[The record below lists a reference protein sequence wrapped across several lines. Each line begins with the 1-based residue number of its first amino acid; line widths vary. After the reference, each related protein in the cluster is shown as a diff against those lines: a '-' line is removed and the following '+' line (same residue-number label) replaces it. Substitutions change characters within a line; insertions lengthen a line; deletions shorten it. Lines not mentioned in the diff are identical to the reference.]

1 MDIGLGCALENLTL
15 SAAAHGFAPRADLLP
30 APDDPT
36 HVAAVSLARGARI
49 VSDLYRAIP
58 TRHTDRGPFA
68 ARAVDP
74 AARRALEAA
83 AGDDGRLAWFTT
95 AGERARIGAAIV
107 AATEAIIGDRE
118 QSAVTPAW
126 LRFRWRDVQ
135 ARRDGLTI
143 DTNLA
148 SPLLR
153 ALAKMAPAVSPERG
167 DEYWLAATRDTI
179 VPTAAGFGIL
189 TVRDPHDRR
198 QRLAGGRA
206 WQRLQLAAATHGL
219 ALQPLSQM
227 TERADREENTGAPP
241 RFSRML
247 ETLVGDAGR
256 RALMTFRFGYP
267 AAPAA
272 LSPRRPVEWVL
283 VPAG

>member
-1 MDIGLGCALENLTL
+1 VASVNL
-15 SAAAHGFAPRADLLP
+15 P
-30 APDDPT
+30 
-36 HVAAVSLARGARI
+36 RGARV

-58 TRHTDRGPFA
+58 SRHTDRGAFA

-135 ARRDGLTI
+135 TRRDGLTI

-167 DEYWLAATRDTI
+167 DEYWLAATRDTV

-227 TERADREENTGAPP
+227 TERADREESTGAPP

-247 ETLVGDAGR
+247 EALVGDAGR

-267 AAPAA
+267 VAPAA

-283 VPAG
+283 VQAG